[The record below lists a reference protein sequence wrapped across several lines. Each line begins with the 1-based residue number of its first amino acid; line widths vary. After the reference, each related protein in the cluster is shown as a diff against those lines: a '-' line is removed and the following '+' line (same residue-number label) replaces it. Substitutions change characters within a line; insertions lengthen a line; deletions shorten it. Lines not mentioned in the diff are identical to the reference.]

1 MASTVTIILLLA
13 LAGGA
18 FYLFRRFENLPN
30 KKKKKFFTK
39 TVNKVFHWFE
49 DVGLMRRTPAYD
61 RDYHRTFP
69 GLAELEAGHG
79 AVKAECLEL
88 LGIKD
93 KLTDMRDLGAGY
105 TAGGIHKAQWKVFM
119 FASGG
124 RFIDENCER
133 APKTTALL
141 KRIPNMDTAFLSVL
155 DPNQY
160 ITPHW
165 GYYKGYLRYHL
176 GVVIPENNAN
186 ERCWLRVNDDVADN
200 ASQEKERIER
210 GEKYHWHEGEGIIFD
225 DNYLHDAANESDE
238 VRVVLWLD
246 MRRPMPFYADVFNR
260 FVLWFVG
267 RDASV
272 EKIRRKAAVGT

>member
-1 MASTVTIILLLA
+1 MFALLLLIVVLA
-13 LAGGA
+13 MAGGVFAA
-18 FYLFRRFENLPN
+18 FRHFDNLPK

-39 TVNKVFHWFE
+39 TVNKVFVWFE
-49 DVGLMRRTPAYD
+49 NVGLMARTPAYE
-61 RDYHRTFP
+61 RDYHDTFP
-69 GLAELEAGHG
+69 GLAELEAGHSD
-79 AVKAECLEL
+79 VKAECLEM
-88 LGIKD
+88 LGIKEQ
-93 KLTDMRDLGAGY
+93 LTDMRELGAGY

-124 RFIDENCER
+124 QFVEENCER
-133 APKTTALL
+133 APKTTAIL
-141 KRIPNMDTAFLSVL
+141 KAIPNMDTAFFSVL
-155 DPNQY
+155 DPKQY

-176 GVVIPENNAN
+176 GVVIPHDNAHG
-186 ERCWLRVNDDVADN
+186 ECWLRVHDDLADN
-200 ASQEKERIER
+200 AKQDKDLIER

-246 MRRPMPFYADVFNR
+246 MRRPMPFYASIFNKL
-260 FVLWFVG
+260 VLWFVG

-272 EKIRRKAAVGT
+272 EKIRRKAAVTT